1 MSTSF
6 FWSALSST
14 ATLSNFLQV
23 LLFLPL
29 TLSTLSKPAFLL
41 LSLLIFLQSLIHGTL
56 QLLWGS
62 SMLPALQ
69 VPIQPFLLLSVN
81 PLLLSLASWWGTIL
95 TLSSP
100 LFIILEGLSS
110 LLVAQ
115 KLGQLGRELVGK
127 GEAYQFVLLIASAVA
142 YVVSA
147 WWIFAAY
154 PAAAMSPL
162 SATLIGAAL
171 TGFLFL
177 TFIGFGLR
185 RTNVI
190 ESSGLALFIAYNLWL
205 CGFNQQSF
213 SGPASSY
220 APLLPNIMP
229 HLQTLVN
236 FVTNTLPKPVLAA
249 LVYRL
254 AILLGAA
261 RVLPSIGADSWEA
274 EYGVDDGW
282 DGRPVSTELAKLNN
296 VSKFHQTSKLTH
308 ILLTYRQS
316 ILVTVYSH
324 LLLLDHSSQVWWRWM
339 NIFFTLAIWSIELLV
354 SGEDDAIT
362 KEWKVD

>member
-1 MSTSF
+1 
-6 FWSALSST
+6 
-14 ATLSNFLQV
+14 
-23 LLFLPL
+23 
-29 TLSTLSKPAFLL
+29 
-41 LSLLIFLQSLIHGTL
+41 
-56 QLLWGS
+56 
-62 SMLPALQ
+62 MLPAMQL
-69 VPIQPFLLLSVN
+69 PIQPFLLLLCFNLFSQSVN

-100 LFIILEGLSS
+100 LFIILESVSS

-115 KLGQLGRELVGK
+115 KLGQVGREFVGE

-147 WWIFAAY
+147 WWIVVAY

-162 SATLIGAAL
+162 SATLLGAAL
-171 TGFLFL
+171 TAFLFL

-205 CGFNQQSF
+205 CGFDRQSF
-213 SGPASSY
+213 SDPASSY
-220 APLLPNIMP
+220 APLLSNIMP

-236 FVTNTLPKPVLAA
+236 FVTNTLPKPVLVA

-254 AILLGAA
+254 TILLGAA
-261 RVLPSIGADSWEA
+261 RVLPSIGVDPWEA
-274 EYGVDDGW
+274 DYGTDDGW
-282 DGRPVSTELAKLNN
+282 DGRP
-296 VSKFHQTSKLTH
+296 TSKLTN

-324 LLLLDHSSQVWWRWM
+324 LLILDHSSQVWWRWM
-339 NIFFTLAIWSIELLV
+339 NIFFTLVIWSIELLV
-354 SGEDDAIT
+354 SAGEDDAIT